1 MTDLKNNHLDAT
13 VKGAAIGVLTYV
25 ATQLNVSA
33 EVVALAIPLVAAGL
47 SVLSSKIGDKN
58 TALLVD
64 LAAKAVKQMPA
75 KEAPKEE
82 PKKEVAKKAPAKK
95 KK

>member
-1 MTDLKNNHLDAT
+1 MDNLNNNHVDAA

-25 ATQLNVSA
+25 GAQFNVSA
-33 EVVALAIPLVAAGL
+33 EVVALAVPLVAAGL
-47 SVLSSKIGDKN
+47 SWISTKIGDKN

-64 LAAKAVKQMPA
+64 LATKAVKNLPV
-75 KEAPKEE
+75 KEE
-82 PKKEVAKKAPAKK
+82 PKKNVAKKASSVKK

>member
-1 MTDLKNNHLDAT
+1 MSDLKNNHVDAA

-25 ATQLNVSA
+25 GAQLNVSA
-33 EVVALAIPLVAAGL
+33 EVVALAVPLVAVGL
-47 SVLSSKIGDKN
+47 SWVSTKIGDKN

-64 LAAKAVKQMPA
+64 LATKAVKSLPA
-75 KEAPKEE
+75 KEE
-82 PKKEVAKKAPAKK
+82 PKKEVAKKAPAAKK